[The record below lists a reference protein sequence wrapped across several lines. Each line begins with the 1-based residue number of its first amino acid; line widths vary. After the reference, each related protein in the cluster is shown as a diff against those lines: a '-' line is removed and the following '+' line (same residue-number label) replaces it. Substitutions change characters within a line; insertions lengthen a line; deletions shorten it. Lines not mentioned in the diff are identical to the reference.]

1 MVALAVAVG
10 LLLTTQAEDAR
21 DRARD
26 AFTQGQELY
35 RSGDYAG
42 ALAAFQG
49 AQALQPSPAT
59 EYNIGRCHER
69 LGQLSEAVAAYESYL
84 SQAPDAPDHDAL
96 AGHVAELRRQIP
108 PVGHLKVSVEPAR
121 RLRHSG

>member
-35 RSGDYAG
+35 RAGDFAG
-42 ALAAFQG
+42 ALSAFKS
-49 AQALQPSPAT
+49 AEDARPSPVT
-59 EYNIGRCHER
+59 QYNIGRCYER
-69 LGQLSEAVAAYESYL
+69 LGQPAEAVAAYERYL
-84 SQAPDAPDHDAL
+84 AEAPDAPDHDAVVE
-96 AGHVAELRRQIP
+96 HVAELRRQVP
-108 PVGHLKVSVEPAR
+108 PEGHLKVSVEPP
-121 RLRHSG
+121 